1 MQNQTAGNPSNS
13 VPVEAPSF
21 PEVTSHPSTQP
32 LHPLWQ
38 ALLDRLEQPQGTTK
52 ATAPPIDFRAFLAA
66 LQDTAHHSVATA
78 KESTAPIQ
86 SNAPPSFPPLGKETR
101 ATLPTPEAAFHLNR
115 AQQTL
120 RLWAMRQDGPVR
132 PLRINGRLAWPV
144 SELRR
149 VLGVA

>member
-1 MQNQTAGNPSNS
+1 MQSASNQPSS
-13 VPVEAPSF
+13 
-21 PEVTSHPSTQP
+21 QP

-38 ALLDRLEQPQGTTK
+38 ALLDRLEQPQGIEQ
-52 ATAPPIDFRAFLAA
+52 ANAPAMDLRAFLAA
-66 LQDTAHHSVATA
+66 LQDAAHTTGHHRAPTA
-78 KESTAPIQ
+78 KEATAPIQ
-86 SNAPPSFPPLGKETR
+86 SNAPPNIHPLATETR

-132 PLRINGRLAWPV
+132 PLRVNGRLAWPV
-144 SELRR
+144 ASLKR